1 MAENSKNL
9 IWKEL
14 HEQAVNLASEL
25 NSITDAEER
34 KAKFNELV
42 EINNEIRRMEANE
55 RENDKIELESRDS
68 SRQDFNESFRRRME
82 KKKIFS
88 ENLRTFISATISLL
102 SLAGTSIMF
111 FTAIKTEKK
120 MDEDG
125 EIPTTM
131 RQKLALNSGLNN
143 GLRKN

>member
-1 MAENSKNL
+1 MAENSNNL
-9 IWKEL
+9 IKKEL
-14 HEQAVNLASEL
+14 YEQAVNLASEL
-25 NSITDAEER
+25 NSVTDAEER

-42 EINNEIRRMEANE
+42 EINNEIRRMEANK
-55 RENDKIELESRDS
+55 RENQKIELESRDS
-68 SRQDFNESFRRRME
+68 SRQDFNESFRRGME
-82 KKKIFS
+82 RKKNFS
-88 ENLRTFISATISLL
+88 ENLRTFVSAGVSIL
-102 SLAGTSIMF
+102 SLIGTGIMF
-111 FTAIKTEKK
+111 FKAVKTEKQ